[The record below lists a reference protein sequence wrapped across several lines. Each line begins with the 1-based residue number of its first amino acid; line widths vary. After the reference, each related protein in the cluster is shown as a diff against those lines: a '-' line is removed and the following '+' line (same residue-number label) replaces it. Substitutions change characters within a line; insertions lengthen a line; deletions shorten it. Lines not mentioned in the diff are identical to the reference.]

1 MGLIVLLTVGACLG
15 WLGSIVLRHE
25 RAGIILADIAA
36 GSVGAVLAGAI
47 ASSESV
53 LGGISARAFLIAFAG
68 AIALVAA
75 LNMARSTTSTG
86 SR

>member
-1 MGLIVLLTVGACLG
+1 MGLIVLLTVGAVLG

-25 RAGIILADIAA
+25 AARTILTDIGAGA
-36 GSVGAVLAGAI
+36 VGAVVAGAT

-53 LGGISARAFLIAFAG
+53 LSGISARAFLIAFVG
-68 AIALVAA
+68 AIVLVAA
-75 LNMARSTTSTG
+75 LNFLRSTTSTG